1 MNKEM
6 FFSLVPKEVI
16 KEEDTD
22 KRINEQRK
30 IIENGK
36 SFVSQLSINQCVYKN
51 LVDFDIDERLNLFD
65 NLRSS
70 LIINEHG
77 MYFYDLDTESF
88 GFILEE
94 TFNLENMYELDNLYI
109 ENLLNGRDITKE
121 EIFLYEGRTMI
132 FKDILEQFVF
142 SSGMPSGNDL
152 MLMLTVKKALLGSF
166 LAEKNIESLLKGQK
180 EIYDISILV

>member
-1 MNKEM
+1 MNQEK
-6 FFSLVPKEVI
+6 FFSLVPKEMVI
-16 KEEDTD
+16 EED
-22 KRINEQRK
+22 INKKIEEQRE

-36 SFVSQLSINQCVYKN
+36 SFVSNLSINLIVRKN
-51 LVDFDIDERLNLFD
+51 LADLDIDERLNLFD

-77 MYFYDLDTESF
+77 MFFYDLDIESF

-94 TFNLENMYELDNLYI
+94 KFNLDNMYELDNLYI

-121 EIFLYEGRTMI
+121 EVFLYEGRTMI

-142 SSGMPSGNDL
+142 SSGMPSGEDL
-152 MLMLTVKKALLGSF
+152 LLLLSVKKALLGTF
-166 LAEKNIESLLKGQK
+166 LAEKNVESLLNGQK
-180 EIYDISILV
+180 EIYDISILI